1 MVWAAGPEQYK
12 VIKKNLEEEKI
23 DVNNI
28 EGVKIVPY
36 IYNMEEVMN
45 LADVIVS
52 RSGAMTLTEIALAR
66 KTCNIYST
74 SKYVC

>member
-1 MVWAAGPEQYK
+1 MQ
-12 VIKKNLEEEKI
+12 NEKI
-23 DVNNI
+23 DIDNI
-28 EGVKIVPY
+28 DGVKIVPY
-36 IYNMEEVMN
+36 IYNMEEIMN